1 MSEAAAAFLRARQR
15 PLELVIFDCDGVL
28 IDSEAL
34 CNRVVAEIL
43 TEAGWPMTAK
53 ECTDRFIGMSF
64 YAMQPEIEARLGRS
78 LGDDWVDR
86 VVDVVTAA
94 MEREA
99 EPVAGAREAL
109 DAVMAMGLN
118 WRIASNSSHLEMAA
132 KFGRVG
138 WLELVAGRVHSSVDV
153 IARGGAGKPAPDLF
167 LAAAAA
173 AAVAPARCLVIED
186 SVHGA
191 TAARAAGMDCLGFV
205 PHGDAAAL
213 RAAGAVPFHSMHDL
227 PGLLRAALACPF

>member
-1 MSEAAAAFLRARQR
+1 VSRFD
-15 PLELVIFDCDGVL
+15 LVIFDCDGVL

-94 MEREA
+94 MKREA

>member
-1 MSEAAAAFLRARQR
+1 MTETPGDDAAAFLRARRR
-15 PLELVIFDCDGVL
+15 PLRLVIFDCDGVL

-34 CNRVVAEIL
+34 CNRLVAELL
-43 TEAGWPMTAK
+43 TADGLPITPE
-53 ECTDRFIGMSF
+53 ECERRFVGMSF
-64 YAMQPEIEARLGRS
+64 YAMQPVIEAQLGRS

-109 DAVMAMGLN
+109 DAVMAMGLQ
-118 WRIASNSSHLEMAA
+118 WRIASNSSHQEMAA
-132 KFGRVG
+132 KFGRAG
-138 WLELVAGRVHSSVDV
+138 WLELVGGRVHSSVDV

-173 AAVAPARCLVIED
+173 AAVVPAHCLVIED

-191 TAARAAGMDCLGFV
+191 TAAR
-205 PHGDAAAL
+205 
-213 RAAGAVPFHSMHDL
+213 
-227 PGLLRAALACPF
+227 